1 LYIPFDVE
9 VYKLPEPVVS
19 YFYRVVRPGCIE
31 IEVFGFFGIRQ
42 KPPSKLVQ
50 SFGGLVGG

>member
-19 YFYRVVRPGCIE
+19 DFYSVVRAGCIE